1 MMMDIRPIRNDDD
14 LAWALA
20 EVEHYFDNEP
30 ALGSPEADRF
40 DLLSTL
46 IEAYEDA
53 YHPIPD
59 LDPVEAIRAYM
70 ELKGLSQANLSELV
84 GHNRSSEI
92 LNRKRRLS
100 VAQIAKLQESWGIPA
115 TVLVKPYHLEA
126 ESAVSAP

>member
-1 MMMDIRPIRNDDD
+1 MMDIRPIRNDDD

-30 ALGSPEADRF
+30 APGTPEADRF

-46 IEAYEDA
+46 IEAYEDT

-70 ELKGLSQANLSELV
+70 ELKGLSQSNLSELV

-126 ESAVSAP
+126 ENTASAS